1 MSRRLKVPTKIFKRS
16 IPMTSISMIDLFT
29 IIFVLVDDWYQ
40 QEGIQLL
47 HGKPGMK
54 PEFTD
59 SEVITLMLA
68 QEYIPFPSETQYL
81 GFIRANYLALFPKL
95 VDQSQFNRR
104 ARALRILVEHLRRS
118 WVVQK
123 GWHLQTRYLLDTKPV
138 PVLGYKRDKDHSD
151 FAGKANYGVCTS
163 RNLQYFG
170 YKLVTV
176 STLHGIPIV
185 YDLVPA
191 NTDERAAAEAVID
204 YPSCC
209 DIFADKGF
217 LGLDWQTQIFDQT
230 NNLIW
235 TPRRAN
241 QKYQNSPDL
250 DRWMSKIRERIEGV
264 FHEIQDTGRNIERLL
279 AKTVLAL
286 ITRVITK
293 MTAHLLRHLLRIDF
307 GVNVQTFE
315 VTLAS

>member
-1 MSRRLKVPTKIFKRS
+1 MTS
-16 IPMTSISMIDLFT
+16 IPMTDLLT

-40 QEGIQLL
+40 SKGIKLVR
-47 HGKPGMK
+47 GKPGAK

-59 SEVITLMLA
+59 SEMITLMLA
-68 QEYIPFPSETQYL
+68 HEFIPFPSETQYL

-104 ARALRILVEHLRRS
+104 ASALRLLVEQLRRD
-118 WVVQK
+118 WLMQK
-123 GWHLQTRYLLDTKPV
+123 GCHLNACYLLDTKPV
-138 PVLGYKRDKDHSD
+138 PVLGYKRNKRQSD
-151 FAGKANYGVCTS
+151 FAGSANYGRCAS
-163 RNLQYFG
+163 RNLKYFG

-176 STLHGIPIV
+176 STLHGIPMV

-191 NTDERAAAEAVID
+191 NVDERVAAEAVID
-204 YPSCC
+204 YFSFC

-217 LGLDWQTQIFDQT
+217 LGLKWQTSIFDQT

-235 TPRRAN
+235 TPRRSN
-241 QKYQNSPDL
+241 QKVQNSPGL
-250 DRWMSKIRERIEGV
+250 DRWLSMIRERIEGL

-279 AKTVLAL
+279 AKTVLGL
-286 ITRVITK
+286 ITWVITK
-293 MTAHLLRHLLRIDF
+293 MTAHLLRHLLWVDF

-315 VTLAS
+315 VFPAS